1 MSTTTVATIET
12 GSNRAEDL
20 IKSAVAAVESVAH
33 GGDFDAKYDD
43 GVKPSMENRFG
54 LKSSW
59 DHFLPSPADMPQ
71 GRFECELDE
80 VIVYG
85 EIPKTIDGTWYR
97 MLNDPHFPPAKGTPF
112 VEGDGHL
119 CAFRIQDG
127 KISMKTRYV
136 QTERWLLER
145 KAGRRLFGMYRNPYD
160 AHCIVQLA
168 NDATCNTN
176 IIYWGGNLLALA
188 ERGLPYA
195 MDPDTLETRGADS
208 FAGQTRAKTFAA
220 HPKVDPFKNE
230 LVTWSYNAKGL
241 ATRDFATFS
250 ISEDGV
256 VSNENWYQ
264 QDKTG
269 WPHDGWITENWII
282 LANMPFT
289 TNSEEVL
296 KQGGHYWTFVDDQ
309 PQEFLVAPRTSGA
322 PRHPSWKVG
331 EFRKYVTD
339 HGLIVHAGNAWEAE
353 DGTLQLE
360 SHFLSFNVF
369 PFWNPPGYKPPL
381 PKANWVRYTIDLS
394 QPDGTKVA
402 PPVILQE
409 GIYDFPVWD
418 ERFTTKP
425 TKYVIMAEFAN
436 KFENRRP
443 DFDHIVR
450 LNTETGEKQVFH
462 AGDESYVLEPAF
474 IPRSA
479 DAPEGDGYI
488 IFYTTRASTN
498 KGELVILD
506 TEDMS
511 KPLAIAVLPFA
522 MRKQVHGNWVDNPHP
537 GKKLPLLTAPVKQ
550 DVRPTPWHSQLHMV
564 S

>member
-1 MSTTTVATIET
+1 
-12 GSNRAEDL
+12 
-20 IKSAVAAVESVAH
+20 
-33 GGDFDAKYDD
+33 
-43 GVKPSMENRFG
+43 MENRFG

-97 MLNDPHFPPAKGTPF
+97 MLNDPHYPPAKGTPF

-127 KISMKTRYV
+127 KISMKTKYV

-160 AHCIVQLA
+160 AHPCIRLA
-168 NDATCNTN
+168 NDATGNTN

-195 MDPDTLETRGADS
+195 MDPDTLETRGADP

-241 ATRDFATFS
+241 ATRDFATYS
-250 ISEDGV
+250 ISEDSV
-256 VSNENWYQ
+256 ISNENWYQ

-296 KQGGHYWTFVDDQ
+296 KQGGHYWTFVDGQ
-309 PQEFLVAPRTSGA
+309 PQEFLVAPRKSGA
-322 PRHPSWKVG
+322 PRNSSWKVG

-369 PFWNPPGYKPPL
+369 PFWNPPGYNPL
-381 PKANWVRYTIDLS
+381 FQKRIGS
-394 QPDGTKVA
+394 
-402 PPVILQE
+402 VILLTSVSQME
-409 GIYDFPVWD
+409 PKWRLLLFFRKAFMTSQCGMSVSPQSQRNISSWPSL
-418 ERFTTKP
+418 P
-425 TKYVIMAEFAN
+425 TNSRTEDQISIESSDSIQKLGRSKYSMLV
-436 KFENRRP
+436 
-443 DFDHIVR
+443 
-450 LNTETGEKQVFH
+450 
-462 AGDESYVLEPAF
+462 
-474 IPRSA
+474 
-479 DAPEGDGYI
+479 
-488 IFYTTRASTN
+488 TRAMCWSQRLFRALQTRQ
-498 KGELVILD
+498 KA
-506 TEDMS
+506 M
-511 KPLAIAVLPFA
+511 AI
-522 MRKQVHGNWVDNPHP
+522 
-537 GKKLPLLTAPVKQ
+537 
-550 DVRPTPWHSQLHMV
+550 
-564 S
+564 